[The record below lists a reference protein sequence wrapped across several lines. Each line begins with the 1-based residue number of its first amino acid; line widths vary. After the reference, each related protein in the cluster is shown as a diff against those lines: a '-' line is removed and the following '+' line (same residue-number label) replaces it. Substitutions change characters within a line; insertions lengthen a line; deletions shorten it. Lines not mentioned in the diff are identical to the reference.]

1 MGEEIKISVGDEL
14 PMTQINES
22 EFATKFGLESMRDN
36 LRQVG
41 QDWSEPKYKIS
52 LKARRDME
60 LEKSSYNKNN
70 PRMVELSKFPKHQ
83 KLPTQLP
90 RYLK

>member
-36 LRQVG
+36 LRHVG
-41 QDWSEPKYKIS
+41 QDWSGPKYKIS

-83 KLPTQLP
+83 KLPPQLP
-90 RYLK
+90 RFT